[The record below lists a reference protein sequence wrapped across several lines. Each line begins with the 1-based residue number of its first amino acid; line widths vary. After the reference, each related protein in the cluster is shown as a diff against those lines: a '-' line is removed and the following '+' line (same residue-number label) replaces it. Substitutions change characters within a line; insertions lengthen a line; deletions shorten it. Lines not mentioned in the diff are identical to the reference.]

1 MGEQDYPGGTIPV
14 CTPELNPV
22 VLDVAYVTQSNYRY
36 QFYLDSR
43 YTGGTSTPIN
53 NVIIDLSAEL
63 PNLLGYA
70 IGNDGD
76 ETIDLQAKAYID
88 GTLVVDQTRTNQAP
102 GAQPL
107 VLYSLVSS
115 NLAAGS
121 HTLQWILSAC
131 LSGTGSYVEYCNN
144 TVTYYAYTAELN
156 AYANS
161 VSIVQDAIEQ
171 TWLVG
176 APGTLTEQAISM
188 VPSIAAYFKFYLVNE
203 GDEDVKMNVGHLV
216 TDHYE
221 TGFAVDGAIIDT
233 NEYDVY
239 IAAGGTATITTQSF
253 IPQPPSVAIG
263 PFSILRTRAYE
274 SSAPVCAEGAHEVL
288 TYCSDGITELTWRDC
303 VGGAWVYGER
313 TNSCP
318 VPGGTTQTIYLLPDP
333 AFNQFDVTVS
343 DPRTIDD
350 ILGGYG
356 WWNGNV
362 WLWDPS
368 GWWGMANIAAPFIN
382 GYRYGIYNNSE
393 TTKTITLVG
402 A

>member
-22 VLDVAYVTQSNYRY
+22 VLDVDYVTKSNYRY

-274 SSAPVCAEGAHEVL
+274 SSQNRTPPCGNYGDVNNDGYVTNEDAQLVYNYVQSGWSAVSGSTNISEAEFKLRADTDGDGVVSYSDSMTIGQYVAGTYSTFPVCGAAPV
-288 TYCSDGITELTWRDC
+288 
-303 VGGAWVYGER
+303 
-313 TNSCP
+313 
-318 VPGGTTQTIYLLPDP
+318 
-333 AFNQFDVTVS
+333 
-343 DPRTIDD
+343 
-350 ILGGYG
+350 
-356 WWNGNV
+356 
-362 WLWDPS
+362 
-368 GWWGMANIAAPFIN
+368 
-382 GYRYGIYNNSE
+382 
-393 TTKTITLVG
+393 
-402 A
+402 